1 MDINGRKKSKS
12 ISSCGRDSRI
22 AHNGAR
28 SISDSRGRDSNN
40 DGVNP
45 ILRAETFAS
54 MNAFNIAR
62 SNLSNAMMI
71 GAGAADGSGGTKAAA
86 VTSIPNASDDILSDG
101 SSVCDC
107 DNDIDAI
114 DDSVIDLVDGGDDSD
129 DDIRDESCEILT
141 IGPGKGKP
149 PFHLLS
155 GDVMRVMTD
164 KVRGNYSNGNPN
176 VSSADEL
183 KYMLGTVVEKRVFLL
198 KLAEELDRKMEV
210 VDVPTGTTICSLLAA
225 KIPISVFVK
234 MAKAKVATALVDIW
248 AILVGVLK
256 TNMLR

>member
-1 MDINGRKKSKS
+1 
-12 ISSCGRDSRI
+12 
-22 AHNGAR
+22 
-28 SISDSRGRDSNN
+28 
-40 DGVNP
+40 
-45 ILRAETFAS
+45 
-54 MNAFNIAR
+54 
-62 SNLSNAMMI
+62 
-71 GAGAADGSGGTKAAA
+71 
-86 VTSIPNASDDILSDG
+86 LSDG

-129 DDIRDESCEILT
+129 DDIRNESCEILT

-176 VSSADEL
+176 VSLADEL

-198 KLAEELDRKMEV
+198 KLAGELDAKMEV
-210 VDVPTGTTICSLLAA
+210 ANVPTGTTICSLFAA
-225 KIPISVFVK
+225 KKPNSVVVK
-234 MAKAKVATALVDIW
+234 MGKAKV
-248 AILVGVLK
+248 
-256 TNMLR
+256 